1 MSKVGDVVFCV
12 DCDLARSAHLRI
24 AVGDSSGTSEVPL
37 RRMASKKDASGDALC
52 TACLDARV
60 QRRRAEFMLPRARS
74 AYPEPRPVVS
84 SVSRPA
90 VGLMLRKQSTQSQTV
105 ATAPKKQS
113 KTAFVLSQSADLSA
127 SEIVAAGRAAGIE
140 MSTAYV
146 HAIRSSAK
154 RKKSTERKADRPKGS
169 RSKSSGD
176 VTAAVGGLK
185 KAEAQLLSWIIEH
198 GTIAIQRLIDDLN
211 ERIRKLM

>member
-12 DCDLARSAHLRI
+12 DCDLARSEHSKV
-24 AVGDSSGTSEVPL
+24 AVGDSSGAPTMPP
-37 RRMASKKDASGDALC
+37 RRMATKKDASGDALC

-60 QRRRAEFMLPRARS
+60 QRRRAEFMQPRARS
-74 AYPEPRPVVS
+74 PYSEPRPAVSWVARS
-84 SVSRPA
+84 SVR
-90 VGLMLRKQSTQSQTV
+90 LMPRKKSTQTQTA
-105 ATAPKKQS
+105 ATDPQTQS

-140 MSTAYV
+140 IGPAYV

-154 RKKSTERKADRPKGS
+154 RKKGAKRKAGHPKGS
-169 RSKSSGD
+169 KNGSGGAA
-176 VTAAVGGLK
+176 VAVGGLE
-185 KAEAQLLSWIIEH
+185 KAEAQLLAWIIEH
-198 GTIAIQRLIDDLN
+198 GTIAVQRVVDDLN